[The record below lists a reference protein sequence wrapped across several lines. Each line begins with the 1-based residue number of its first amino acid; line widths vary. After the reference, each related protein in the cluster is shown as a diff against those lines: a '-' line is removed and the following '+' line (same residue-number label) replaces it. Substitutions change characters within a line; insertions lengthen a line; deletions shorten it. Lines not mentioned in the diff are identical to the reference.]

1 MPDGN
6 ALTVEE
12 KTLLFL
18 GPLIVASAI
27 WLARRGWAR
36 YQKFG
41 QVSDGEKRRLLLEA
55 LAILGGI
62 YVLEFALMF
71 LSAR

>member
-6 ALTVEE
+6 ALTAGEE
-12 KTLLFL
+12 TLLFL

-27 WLARRGWAR
+27 WFARRAWAR

-41 QVSDGEKRRLLLEA
+41 EVSGNEKRRLLLEA

-62 YVLEFALMF
+62 YALEFALMY
-71 LSAR
+71 LSTR